1 VTNLLAD
8 LPATF
13 HLRADGMIPFPETFN
28 GNTGTSYGSLLG
40 PSYIRLRAGLDPAPL
55 TDKFTKTIHAKNP
68 GIDIRL
74 QPVKD
79 VHTGSMDINF
89 DVLNEKK
96 MDGKYIRVFI
106 LIALAIF
113 LIACANFINLT
124 IAIAAYRGKEIA
136 VKKIM
141 GAGRGRIVFQ
151 VFAEAF
157 LAVSLALSLAFI
169 LAGICLPFL
178 NTIVGR
184 ELPRSVLYSWPV
196 LGMYGVILLGT
207 TLLAGG
213 YPAIL
218 ISAAKIDQALRTKLL
233 FTRSRTSLRNVLVTG
248 QFAIAVAFIIGLLV
262 FLRQLDYIRNKDL
275 GYSYEQV
282 IRVPLDT
289 RAADR
294 LPLIRAALA
303 PVRGV
308 KELTTGFMNLGGKGS
323 MFGIDY
329 RSPEGKQEHIS
340 VNMENGGSNYI
351 RFFRMTLVAGHGFSS
366 DNPHDEYI
374 INESLA
380 RLLGHADPVGKEI
393 NLAGGFKP
401 GVIVGVV
408 KDFNYS
414 SLHQKIEPLL
424 ITSVDFIPVWKSQL
438 YIRVSA
444 DGIAQTLP
452 AITAAL
458 RPVFHGEA
466 PQVEFMDDHFRQV
479 YNVEEQAGA
488 LVAIIGG
495 LAVSIACLGLLSL
508 AAFVVVR
515 RTKEIGIR
523 RVLGAS
529 VTGIAASLSRE
540 FIRLVAIAFLIAAP
554 LAGWMMDRWLRN
566 YAYRISLGW
575 WIFALAGVIALGI
588 AFATVCGVSIR
599 AARANPV
606 NSLRSE

>member
-1 VTNLLAD
+1 
-8 LPATF
+8 
-13 HLRADGMIPFPETFN
+13 
-28 GNTGTSYGSLLG
+28 
-40 PSYIRLRAGLDPAPL
+40 
-55 TDKFTKTIHAKNP
+55 
-68 GIDIRL
+68 
-74 QPVKD
+74 
-79 VHTGSMDINF
+79 
-89 DVLNEKK
+89 
-96 MDGKYIRVFI
+96 
-106 LIALAIF
+106 
-113 LIACANFINLT
+113 
-124 IAIAAYRGKEIA
+124 
-136 VKKIM
+136 
-141 GAGRGRIVFQ
+141 
-151 VFAEAF
+151 
-157 LAVSLALSLAFI
+157 
-169 LAGICLPFL
+169 
-178 NTIVGR
+178 
-184 ELPRSVLYSWPV
+184 
-196 LGMYGVILLGT
+196 
-207 TLLAGG
+207 
-213 YPAIL
+213 
-218 ISAAKIDQALRTKLL
+218 
-233 FTRSRTSLRNVLVTG
+233 
-248 QFAIAVAFIIGLLV
+248 
-262 FLRQLDYIRNKDL
+262 
-275 GYSYEQV
+275 
-282 IRVPLDT
+282 
-289 RAADR
+289 
-294 LPLIRAALA
+294 
-303 PVRGV
+303 
-308 KELTTGFMNLGGKGS
+308 
-323 MFGIDY
+323 
-329 RSPEGKQEHIS
+329 
-340 VNMENGGSNYI
+340 
-351 RFFRMTLVAGHGFSS
+351 MTLVAGHGFSS

-599 AARANPV
+599 AARANPI